1 MKQQNVKT
9 FLKNKK
15 NIFVSFVS
23 KLTQVSD
30 AKIETKG
37 SLQKEREYLLSW
49 KIQPNPKEREELVSI
64 KKIENKNKKKW
75 II

>member
-15 NIFVSFVS
+15 KYIFVSFVS
-23 KLTQVSD
+23 KLTQISD

-37 SLQKEREYLLSW
+37 APTKRKSLKAE
-49 KIQPNPKEREELVSI
+49 P
-64 KKIENKNKKKW
+64 
-75 II
+75 

>member
-1 MKQQNVKT
+1 MKQQNVIK
-9 FLKNKK
+9 KQKK

-37 SLQKEREYLLSW
+37 SLQKERVL
-49 KIQPNPKEREELVSI
+49 KNPAEP
-64 KKIENKNKKKW
+64 
-75 II
+75 